1 MSPWTQQW
9 LGERTNNQTGCRGG
23 RAPACISAAA
33 WAFSGDQTSD
43 SVFLLMSFCQERAS
57 MYLGGSLGSTRAVG
71 IPTRKMR
78 RTQRRPASS
87 DSASSQ
93 SAGASCSHV
102 QNCEQ
107 QAADQGVTSPGVTSC
122 AQAPAVAPVLTAPA
136 ASPQAR
142 RARASRT
149 SRQRIGCRI
158 SLFEQLC
165 PGRAG
170 FDTQPLATLAAHH
183 ARWSGLRGTRQLF
196 LSVPSSGSSHRAAAL
211 ADVPEQ
217 MAAPS
222 EAGSAM
228 ALVPWG
234 TLPLLEPCVRCL
246 DTSAAC
252 ANGLTGMAVLTMTE
266 MTTSRWWGGRSCCSA
281 AARGPAA

>member
-1 MSPWTQQW
+1 
-9 LGERTNNQTGCRGG
+9 
-23 RAPACISAAA
+23 
-33 WAFSGDQTSD
+33 
-43 SVFLLMSFCQERAS
+43 

-122 AQAPAVAPVLTAPA
+122 ARAPAVTPVLTAPA

-158 SLFEQLC
+158 SLSEQLC
-165 PGRAG
+165 PGRTG

-183 ARWSGLRGTRQLF
+183 ARWSGLHGTRQHF
-196 LSVPSSGSSHRAAAL
+196 LCVPSGGSSHRAAAL
-211 ADVPEQ
+211 AAVPEQ

-222 EAGSAM
+222 EAGSAT
-228 ALVPWG
+228 ALVPCWHAAAPG
-234 TLPLLEPCVRCL
+234 ALRVLFGHI
-246 DTSAAC
+246 AAC
-252 ANGLTGMAVLTMTE
+252 ANGLTGMAALTMTE
-266 MTTSRWWGGRSCCSA
+266 MKTSTRVVVGW
-281 AARGPAA
+281 PLLL